1 MAAIQPY
8 LTFAG
13 LGTQDAEQDEG
24 LFAAMAA
31 ASVAEDGGGGGGGG
45 GKGEAS
51 DEDSSD
57 EDEED
62 TPERVQ
68 NAARLLAGLVSGDGG
83 GSGGAL
89 DPDPDTPALL
99 LPSRLLSAHCCHGC
113 FSSAQIGTL
122 VDAAERHVAIHGWLT
137 KRHSQHPTTDF
148 SLHDAPL
155 AWAAAEPTVSGVV
168 LPTLHRLY
176 FGGSTGT
183 NGSGGATLTINDLFY
198 VRYDGSTDGAQRELE
213 AHRDGS
219 LLSFSI
225 ALTEPCSFAGGGTRF
240 VGDGRVLRP
249 ERAGDL
255 VAHSG
260 KVLHAGEPVTAGR
273 RDILVGFVTVAGPA
287 VNEVFLASHMVT
299 KAQEHPRLDA
309 PIVNGAL
316 VATALAEH

>member
-1 MAAIQPY
+1 MTTERPCLEPY

-24 LFAAMAA
+24 LFVTMAA
-31 ASVAEDGGGGGGGG
+31 ASVTEDGGGAGGGE
-45 GKGEAS
+45 GEAS
-51 DEDSSD
+51 DEEDSSD

-68 NAARLLAGLVSGDGG
+68 NAARLLASLVSADGGG

-89 DPDPDTPALL
+89 DPDHPAS

-113 FSSAQIGTL
+113 FSAAQIGSL

-155 AWAAAEPTVSGVV
+155 AWSAAEPTVSGVV

-176 FGGSTGT
+176 FGGGGA

-198 VRYDGSTDGAQRELE
+198 VRYDGDTAGAQRELE

-225 ALTEPCSFAGGGTRF
+225 ALTEPSSFAGGGTRF

-260 KVLHAGEPVTAGR
+260 KVGVYFYSLTM
-273 RDILVGFVTVAGPA
+273 
-287 VNEVFLASHMVT
+287 AS
-299 KAQEHPRLDA
+299 AFSYFF
-309 PIVNGAL
+309 
-316 VATALAEH
+316 